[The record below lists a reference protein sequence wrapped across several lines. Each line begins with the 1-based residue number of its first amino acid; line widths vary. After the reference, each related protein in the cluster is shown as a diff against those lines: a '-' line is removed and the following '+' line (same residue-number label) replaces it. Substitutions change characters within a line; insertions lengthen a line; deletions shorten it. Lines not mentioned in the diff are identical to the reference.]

1 MRERAVICTD
11 RLNCCRLINQLRE
24 KKIDVYDARI
34 EQEELIFVV
43 YGDDVKRCIKLLDSK
58 KRAYRVASIRR
69 KKSWRKIVKE
79 HLVSSFSWFLVVVAI
94 AVASRFCYTV
104 DVVSDDVQL
113 KKQVQSI
120 LVEQGYQGAFLKSKV
135 DANALKQAILSN
147 TSYAA
152 YADVELK
159 GSRLIVSVKQAHKPM
174 QDDAQYNAIFARYDC
189 VITKIFVESGTA
201 LVKEGDRVVKGQK
214 LIDGYIDLKDPL
226 DPQNVKQPVKA
237 KGVVYGKVWKSDR
250 LVLPDK
256 YIAMER
262 TGNTMIANQVKIGG
276 LTWKSKKQVA
286 FENFEM
292 QTERK
297 STGDIIK
304 IDLEKIIFYETT
316 AVEKTVDRDYI
327 DSRISSAKIDM
338 QSQFEEG
345 WKVVESWNFEKR
357 LDNLYIIDIYY
368 ELEIP
373 VWYGE
378 E

>member
-11 RLNCCRLINQLRE
+11 RLNCYRLINQLRE
-24 KKIDVYDARI
+24 KKIAVYDARI

-43 YGDDVKRCIKLLDSK
+43 YGDDVNRCIELLDSK
-58 KRAYRVASIRR
+58 KRVYRVASIRR
-69 KKSWRKIVKE
+69 KKSWKKIVKE
-79 HLVSSFSWFLVVVAI
+79 HLVSSFSWFLVVAAI
-94 AVASRFCYTV
+94 FVASRFCYSV
-104 DVVSDDVQL
+104 DVVSDDAQL
-113 KKQVQSI
+113 KKQVQNI

-135 DANALKQAILSN
+135 DTNALKQAILSN

-174 QDDAQYNAIFARYDC
+174 QDEVQYNAIFARYDC

-214 LIDGYIDLKDPL
+214 LIDGYIDLKDPA
-226 DPQNVKQPVKA
+226 DPQNVKQPVEA
-237 KGVVYGKVWKSDR
+237 KGVVYGKVWKSNR
-250 LVLPDK
+250 LVLPDE

-276 LTWKSKKQVA
+276 LTWKSKKQVP
-286 FENFEM
+286 FESFEM
-292 QTERK
+292 QTVRK

-368 ELEIP
+368 EVEIP